1 MLFEA
6 AMVCL
11 IGLSVSV
18 LIAHAIDAFR
28 LARQF
33 WQPPR
38 SRSVRSGSCRVAGGC
53 GQVGRSGARFAR
65 AEMD

>member
-1 MLFEA
+1 LTVYGSLFSGGQMEIAPMLFEA

-28 LARQF
+28 T
-33 WQPPR
+33 
-38 SRSVRSGSCRVAGGC
+38 
-53 GQVGRSGARFAR
+53 
-65 AEMD
+65 

>member
-1 MLFEA
+1 MPTSLTVYGSPFSGGQDGNPPMLFEA

-28 LARQF
+28 T
-33 WQPPR
+33 
-38 SRSVRSGSCRVAGGC
+38 
-53 GQVGRSGARFAR
+53 
-65 AEMD
+65 